1 MVGKRLGLLGG
12 VFNKVKGN
20 TDILEGFCAVVVRVG
35 SADGKF
41 DQSEE
46 EKGLSAIHSLKVI
59 QENFTPQQIDKA
71 FDKQAAR
78 AKTGRSGRRE
88 LLTEIQEAAAKGGAD
103 IAKAMIVLGLDV
115 ADDNGIGEQ
124 EDKELRFLAS
134 EIRVDY
140 ERCLQE
146 G

>member
-20 TDILEGFCAVVVRVG
+20 TDILEGFCAIVVRVG